1 MSPPITDIIRDL
13 YNGATTRASPQSG
26 LTEPIHIRTGVK
38 QGCPLSPIIFNLAI
52 EPLLREIRAKRDA
65 TCYTLTGGKKLQM
78 MVYADDICDTASSPD
93 ALQETIHYR
102 NNLSQ
107 VKRLRSVA
115 FASSHRSAL
124 PFKIECRKGR
134 KVVDSSFGIQGG
146 SPAVLKDGESYRHL
160 GVPTGFRAAQTP
172 TGAIEKML
180 QDLDS
185 IDKSALAPW
194 QKIDAVSTFISPRL
208 DFIARGGFVY
218 KTLLY
223 PVDKSVKRLVKKWLH
238 LPPWAGAEGVFLL
251 PSQGGAGLLP
261 LVDGINIATIT
272 QAYRMLTCKDRFVSE
287 EAGSCLQTVVHKK
300 IGRQASFSEI
310 AEYLNG
316 ANTELFE
323 RDGGDIRSLWTRAR
337 KATMEVRKHTNVRW
351 IWNQTRNEME
361 IVVPAPGQQPDLAR
375 IRLPGNIS

>member
-1 MSPPITDIIRDL
+1 M
-13 YNGATTRASPQSG
+13 
-26 LTEPIHIRTGVK
+26 
-38 QGCPLSPIIFNLAI
+38 
-52 EPLLREIRAKRDA
+52 
-65 TCYTLTGGKKLQM
+65 
-78 MVYADDICDTASSPD
+78 
-93 ALQETIHYR
+93 
-102 NNLSQ
+102 
-107 VKRLRSVA
+107 
-115 FASSHRSAL
+115 
-124 PFKIECRKGR
+124 
-134 KVVDSSFGIQGG
+134 
-146 SPAVLKDGESYRHL
+146 LKDGESYRHL

-238 LPPWAGAEGVFLL
+238 LPQWASAEVVFLL

-287 EAGSCLQTVVHKK
+287 AAGSCLQTVVHKK
-300 IGRQASFSEI
+300 IGRQASFNEI

-323 RDGGDIRSLWTRAR
+323 RNGGVMSDLCGPGPG
-337 KATMEVRKHTNVRW
+337 KLRW
-351 IWNQTRNEME
+351 RCASTPMYAGSGIKPVMKWR
-361 IVVPAPGQQPDLAR
+361 
-375 IRLPGNIS
+375 

>member
-124 PFKIECRKGR
+124 PFILIVRKGER
-134 KVVDSSFGIQGG
+134 SSTRVLASKVV
-146 SPAVLKDGESYRHL
+146 
-160 GVPTGFRAAQTP
+160 AQ
-172 TGAIEKML
+172 
-180 QDLDS
+180 Q
-185 IDKSALAPW
+185 
-194 QKIDAVSTFISPRL
+194 
-208 DFIARGGFVY
+208 
-218 KTLLY
+218 
-223 PVDKSVKRLVKKWLH
+223 
-238 LPPWAGAEGVFLL
+238 
-251 PSQGGAGLLP
+251 
-261 LVDGINIATIT
+261 
-272 QAYRMLTCKDRFVSE
+272 C
-287 EAGSCLQTVVHKK
+287 
-300 IGRQASFSEI
+300 
-310 AEYLNG
+310 
-316 ANTELFE
+316 
-323 RDGGDIRSLWTRAR
+323 
-337 KATMEVRKHTNVRW
+337 
-351 IWNQTRNEME
+351 
-361 IVVPAPGQQPDLAR
+361 
-375 IRLPGNIS
+375 

>member
-1 MSPPITDIIRDL
+1 M
-13 YNGATTRASPQSG
+13 
-26 LTEPIHIRTGVK
+26 
-38 QGCPLSPIIFNLAI
+38 
-52 EPLLREIRAKRDA
+52 
-65 TCYTLTGGKKLQM
+65 
-78 MVYADDICDTASSPD
+78 
-93 ALQETIHYR
+93 
-102 NNLSQ
+102 
-107 VKRLRSVA
+107 
-115 FASSHRSAL
+115 
-124 PFKIECRKGR
+124 
-134 KVVDSSFGIQGG
+134 
-146 SPAVLKDGESYRHL
+146 LKDGESYHHL

-180 QDLDS
+180 QDHDS
-185 IDKSALAPW
+185 IDKSALAHW

-238 LPPWAGAEGVFLL
+238 LPQRASAEVVFLL

-261 LVDGINIATIT
+261 LVDGINIATIA
-272 QAYRMLTCKDRFVSE
+272 QAYRMLTYKDRFVSE
-287 EAGSCLQTVVHKK
+287 AAGSCLQTVVRKK
-300 IGRQASFSEI
+300 IGRQASFNEI

-323 RDGGDIRSLWTRAR
+323 RNGEGDVRSLWTRAR

-361 IVVPAPGQQPDLAR
+361 IVVPAPGQQTDLAR